1 MENAPLRCNGEI
13 HLNKTMIISELQEQ
27 VVSEFSLFD
36 DWMDKYNYLIEM
48 GRSIPIIDENYK
60 TDQYVIT
67 GCQSKVWL
75 HADYR
80 DGKIFFSA
88 DSDAIITKGIVN
100 LLIRVLSG
108 HTPDEILIA
117 DMDFIEKIG
126 LREHLSPTRSNG
138 LTSMVKQMKL
148 YALAFKTKS
157 EV

>member
-1 MENAPLRCNGEI
+1 
-13 HLNKTMIISELQEQ
+13 MIISELQEQ

>member
-1 MENAPLRCNGEI
+1 M
-13 HLNKTMIISELQEQ
+13 TISEIQEQ
-27 VVSEFSLFD
+27 VVSEFSLFE
-36 DWMDKYNYLIEM
+36 DWMDKYNYLIDM
-48 GRSIPIIDENYK
+48 GKSLPIFDEAYK

-108 HTPDEILIA
+108 HTPDEILNA
-117 DMDFIEKIG
+117 DMDFIDKVG

-138 LTSMVKQMKL
+138 LTSMIKQIKL
-148 YALAFKTKS
+148 YALAFRTKANAGN
-157 EV
+157 